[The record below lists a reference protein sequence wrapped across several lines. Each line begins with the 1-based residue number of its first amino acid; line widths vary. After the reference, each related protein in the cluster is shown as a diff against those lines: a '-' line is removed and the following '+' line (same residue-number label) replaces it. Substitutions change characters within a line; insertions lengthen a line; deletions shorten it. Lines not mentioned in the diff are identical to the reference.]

1 MAGWATPGGGGRVT
15 GGVAHLPP
23 SGLSLTLLFEV
34 YDLNYDQVA
43 KFIYEDNIIAWVQG
57 KYEIGPRALGNRSLL
72 ASPFQEEMQAR
83 LNQIKKREGYRPI
96 APICLE
102 EDVSENF
109 DWSDPSPYMLYF
121 QKLKTDQLKA
131 VTHVDNTAR
140 VQTVNSSQNPQL
152 HELLIAFKGLSG
164 FGVMCNTSSN
174 FLGTGFINEMSD
186 LVYYVQQQKLDGF
199 VVNNKF
205 YVAR

>member
-1 MAGWATPGGGGRVT
+1 
-15 GGVAHLPP
+15 
-23 SGLSLTLLFEV
+23 
-34 YDLNYDQVA
+34 
-43 KFIYEDNIIAWVQG
+43 
-57 KYEIGPRALGNRSLL
+57 
-72 ASPFQEEMQAR
+72 
-83 LNQIKKREGYRPI
+83 
-96 APICLE
+96 
-102 EDVSENF
+102 
-109 DWSDPSPYMLYF
+109 MLYF

-140 VQTVNSSQNPQL
+140 VQTVNSSQNPHL

-164 FGVMCNTSSN
+164 FGVMCNTSLN